1 MTRTVPRNTS
11 TIDPA
16 LCILAGSRGKLNV
29 MGKRLGVEVLDVND
43 HGIRVSFPFSDCP
56 PQGIP
61 VELDI
66 PSNHGYDRY
75 RAIVAHEPET
85 AYAAGLLLND
95 PTRCEPEVAQRGHCR
110 VPTDLTV
117 QVREAPHPRR
127 YDAFVLNLSTGG
139 ALLQSE
145 LSASPGHEL
154 AIDLSLPCHGVE
166 SIPARVV
173 YAAPEGESLDRH
185 LLGVRFENQNLD
197 TATAI
202 SEYIDHCLQTIY

>member
-1 MTRTVPRNTS
+1 MTHTAPRNTS

-16 LCILAGSRGKLNV
+16 LAILVGCRGKLNV
-29 MGKRLGVEVLDVND
+29 IGKRLGVEVLDVND
-43 HGIRVSFPFSDCP
+43 HGIRVSFPFSDWP
-56 PQGIP
+56 PEGIP

-66 PSNHGYDRY
+66 PSHQGYDRY
-75 RAIVAHEPET
+75 RATVVHEPET
-85 AYAAGLLLND
+85 AYAAGLFLSE

-127 YDAFVLNLSTGG
+127 FDAFVLNLSTGG

-145 LSASPGHEL
+145 LAAAPGHAV

-166 SIPARVV
+166 SIAARVV
-173 YAAPEGESLDRH
+173 YAASEGKSLDRH
-185 LLGVRFENQNLD
+185 LLGIRFENPSLEI
-197 TATAI
+197 TTAI
-202 SEYIDHCLQTIY
+202 SEYIDHRLQAIY